1 MMSLLAA
8 LSRRIDAVNE
18 VVGKAVSWLAIVM
31 VLVQFAV
38 VVMRYIFGLGSIMM
52 QESVV
57 YMYAVIFMAGAG
69 YTLLRDGHVRIDIL
83 YRGANRR
90 RKALV
95 NLVGVVIFLIPVSL
109 LIWIKSFP
117 YVASSWRVLE
127 GSRETSGIPAVFLLK
142 SFILVFAALLLLQG
156 VSLAIRSLLILG
168 GDAES
173 EAPSGEREAL

>member
-1 MMSLLAA
+1 MMSLLAT
-8 LSRRIDAVNE
+8 LSRKIDAVND
-18 VVGKAVSWLAIVM
+18 VVGRAVSWLAIVM

-38 VVMRYIFGLGSIMM
+38 VLMRYIFGLGSIMM

-69 YTLLRDGHVRIDIL
+69 YTLLRDGHVRIDIF
-83 YRGANRR
+83 YRGANQR

-95 NLVGVVIFLIPVSL
+95 NLGGVVIFLIPVSL

-127 GSRETSGIPAVFLLK
+127 GSKETSGIPAVFVLK
-142 SFILVFAALLLLQG
+142 SFILVFAALMLLQG

-168 GDAES
+168 GRAES
-173 EAPSGEREAL
+173 EASSGEREDL

>member
-1 MMSLLAA
+1 MLSLLAT
-8 LSRRIDAVNE
+8 LSRKIDAVNN
-18 VVGKAVSWLAIVM
+18 VVGRAVSWLAIVM
-31 VLVQFAV
+31 VLVQFV
-38 VVMRYIFGLGSIMM
+38 VVLMRYVFGLGSIMM

-69 YTLLRDGHVRIDIL
+69 YTLLRDGHVRIDIF
-83 YRGANRR
+83 YRGADRR

-95 NLVGVVIFLIPVSL
+95 NLCGVVIFLIPVSL

-127 GSRETSGIPAVFLLK
+127 GSKETSGIPAVFLLK
-142 SFILVFAALLLLQG
+142 TIILVFAALLLLQG

-168 GDAES
+168 GHAES
-173 EAPSGEREAL
+173 EAPSGEREGF

>member
-31 VLVQFAV
+31 VLVEFAV